1 MRSRGGDAERWIAW
15 RVVFSEMTVVIYLR
29 PLERHMSK
37 RKPAEA
43 SKRAHSPKIAAR
55 AHRNKQDIV
64 RSAKDDLLRSVAAGP
79 IQSPLELHDDSKHK
93 APIVVKQEAS
103 SVEKQKAPIAENRV
117 AVLQDRFGQTKG
129 FDFSLATANM
139 LASQARGRMM
149 STTLTPREKQI
160 IDLVVEGLSNKGIA
174 RKINVSEGTVKQH
187 MHSIFQKLEVP
198 TRTKL
203 MSIVLRRD
211 IS

>member
-15 RVVFSEMTVVIYLR
+15 RVVFSEMTVVVYLR
-29 PLERHMSK
+29 PLERHMSG
-37 RKPAEA
+37 KPAKV
-43 SKRAHSPKIAAR
+43 SKRTHSPKTAAR

-79 IQSPLELHDDSKHK
+79 IQSPLELHDDSKQK

-117 AVLQDRFGQTKG
+117 AVLQDRFRQTKG

-198 TRTKL
+198 TRAKL
-203 MSIVLRRD
+203 MSIVLR
-211 IS
+211 SKE